1 MWPHLAEGVRGR
13 WSWLLTAALLLRV
26 AGVHALPPASADGDA
41 AVLSQLERLRD
52 AFLKRIDAE
61 GYKVCSAPRIELGD
75 PPSFGHF
82 SAERNT
88 VAIAGWS
95 HLTTEERQGFEQMAR
110 QMGDAASGRQV
121 FENGTNRWVLLH
133 ELGHWWQSC
142 RHQERPQSYAAE
154 NGADRI
160 ALAFWREHDPRYATG
175 VVHGYHALLSSMPS
189 PVPQGQS
196 APAYFDAN
204 VAQMSQGNAYTWFQ
218 ASMIAE
224 LAEEQPAPS
233 LHKALSQP
241 LYPH

>member
-1 MWPHLAEGVRGR
+1 MSPHHPEGARVGCRVLA
-13 WSWLLTAALLLRV
+13 TAALLLRV
-26 AGVHALPPASADGDA
+26 ADAHASAAAPGDA
-41 AVLSQLERLRD
+41 AVLTQLHTLRD

-61 GYKVCSAPRIELGD
+61 GYKSCPAPQIEFGN

-88 VAIAGWS
+88 VTIAGWT
-95 HLTTEERQGFEQMAR
+95 HLTIEERQGFEQMAQ
-110 QMGDAASGRQV
+110 QMGGAASGRQV

-142 RHQERPQSYAAE
+142 RKQARPQSYAAE

-175 VVHGYHALLSSMPS
+175 VVHGYRSLLSSMPS

-204 VAQMSQGNAYTWFQ
+204 LAQIAQGNACTWFQ

-241 LYPH
+241 FYPY